1 LKPDTELNKINILF
15 VTVQPLAS
23 CYEHQAVHN
32 RFAVSKPRTVAWCIS
47 TTTLFKPCIIASRC
61 QSHVPWLD
69 ASQLLRFPTDFAAQ
83 CKVLS
88 ELLLLFLK
96 KRAGPH
102 TKEPTPI
109 FI

>member
-47 TTTLFKPCIIASRC
+47 TTTLSHGLCSAMQSPIWTVTII
-61 QSHVPWLD
+61 P
-69 ASQLLRFPTDFAAQ
+69 
-83 CKVLS
+83 
-88 ELLLLFLK
+88 
-96 KRAGPH
+96 
-102 TKEPTPI
+102 
-109 FI
+109 